1 MFIVHNMI
9 MIQANINEIKSK
21 LSEYLDK
28 VSSGETV
35 LICNRN
41 VPIAE
46 IKAIVQKTTGRRVL
60 GLAKG
65 KIKIE
70 PAFFDPMTNDE
81 LKAWEKN

>member
-1 MFIVHNMI
+1 

-28 VSSGETV
+28 VSAGETI

-46 IKAIVQKTTGRRVL
+46 IKAIAQKVTGRRVL

-65 KIKIE
+65 KITID
-70 PAFFDPMTNDE
+70 PSFFDPMTNDE
-81 LKAWEKN
+81 LNDWEKN